1 MWISFLTLCGQGHR
15 TCSPPSSMMSPAL
28 TGTRSRGLI
37 QILMEPA
44 RVTLIL
50 HMCKLFFSTH
60 LSKKGYKGLWQRPSQ
75 EWEGKRKETDLF
87 ILYEVTL
94 KAAFSVIPGQ
104 WPLRAVPSP
113 RMCRD
118 TGFLPSE
125 EERDVKCGAVQIDKL
140 KKKHFQGEAVLPLG
154 LCARLFCGHKGSRVW
169 ERLRLTPSQL
179 PLSLSRHT
187 GWVHRR
193 PKEAA
198 GDP

>member
-37 QILMEPA
+37 QIPMEPA